1 MFAVG
6 KDRQEENTARMSTVF
21 WMDMSYYIEQQLL
34 QMFVPV
40 FSYVEA
46 ENMNVNKMFVN
57 SQIDQVMPLYNFI
70 DKNEKEAARVEDRM
84 TIEMILLAEA
94 NEEHGFNE
102 GNEGFENEISH
113 LEGVEN
119 PGETSLEDLFREE
132 NEAAILIQEENN
144 LAEAEIQQDII
155 TQEFIPHEKLAEIN
169 TVEFRDFDTFVSNFY
184 TIDTNTLIGSD
195 QLNVDV
201 LESKDMTISRDTEGP
216 QILIFHTHSQ
226 EAFADSIEGDTA
238 TSIVG
243 IGTYLAQILT
253 EEYGY
258 QVIHHTGEYDKK
270 SRNDAYSLVLPE
282 IEQILADNPSIQIVI
297 DLHRDG
303 FPEEAAK
310 PVTDIDGRP
319 TAKVMFFNGLSRT
332 KHTGNISYL
341 YNQYINDNLAFSY
354 QMQKKA
360 AEYYP
365 GLTRKIYLNGYRYN
379 MHLCPK
385 SLLIE
390 LGSQLNTV
398 EEARNAIEPLAHILH
413 MVISG
418 EL

>member
-21 WMDMSYYIEQQLL
+21 WMDMSYYIEQHLL

-70 DKNEKEAARVEDRM
+70 DKNEKEAARVEDHM

-132 NEAAILIQEENN
+132 NEAAILIQEEDN

-184 TIDTNTLIGSD
+184 TIGTNTLIGSD

-243 IGTYLAQILT
+243 IGAYLAQILT

-319 TAKVMFFNGLSRT
+319 TAKIMFFNGLSRT

-390 LGSQLNTV
+390 LGTQLNTV
-398 EEARNAIEPLAHILH
+398 EEARNACEPLAHILH

-418 EL
+418 E

>member
-70 DKNEKEAARVEDRM
+70 DKNEKEAARVEDHM

-102 GNEGFENEISH
+102 GNEGFDNDISH

-132 NEAAILIQEENN
+132 NEAAILIQEEEN

-155 TQEFIPHEKLAEIN
+155 TQEFIPHEKIAEIN
-169 TVEFRDFDTFVSNFY
+169 TAEFRDFDTFVSNFY
-184 TIDTNTLIGSD
+184 TIGTNTLIGSD

-243 IGTYLAQILT
+243 IGAYLAQILT

-319 TAKVMFFNGLSRT
+319 TAKIMFFNGLSRT

-390 LGSQLNTV
+390 LGTQLNTV
-398 EEARNAIEPLAHILH
+398 EEARNACEPLAHILH

-418 EL
+418 E

>member
-132 NEAAILIQEENN
+132 NEAAILIQEEEN

-201 LESKDMTISRDTEGP
+201 LESKDMTISKDTEGP

-258 QVIHHTGEYDKK
+258 QVLHHTGEYDKK
-270 SRNDAYSLVLPE
+270 SRDNAYSLVLPE

-319 TAKVMFFNGLSRT
+319 TAKIMFFNGLSRT

-390 LGSQLNTV
+390 LGTQLNTV
-398 EEARNAIEPLAHILH
+398 EEARNACEPLAHILH

-418 EL
+418 E

>member
-70 DKNEKEAARVEDRM
+70 DKNEKEAARVEDHM

-102 GNEGFENEISH
+102 GNEGFDNDISH

-132 NEAAILIQEENN
+132 NEAAILIQEEEN

-184 TIDTNTLIGSD
+184 TIGTNTLIGSD

-243 IGTYLAQILT
+243 IGAYLAQILT

-319 TAKVMFFNGLSRT
+319 TAKIMFFNGLSRT

-390 LGSQLNTV
+390 LGTQLNTV
-398 EEARNAIEPLAHILH
+398 EEARNACEPLAHILH

-418 EL
+418 E

>member
-21 WMDMSYYIEQQLL
+21 WMDMSYYIEQHLL

-70 DKNEKEAARVEDRM
+70 DKNEKEAARVEDHM

-132 NEAAILIQEENN
+132 NEAAILIQEEDN

-243 IGTYLAQILT
+243 IGAYLAQILT

-319 TAKVMFFNGLSRT
+319 TAKIMFFNGLSRT

-390 LGSQLNTV
+390 LGTQLNTV
-398 EEARNAIEPLAHILH
+398 EEARNACEPLAHILH

-418 EL
+418 E

>member
-21 WMDMSYYIEQQLL
+21 WMDMSYYIEQHLL

-70 DKNEKEAARVEDRM
+70 DKNEKEAARVEDHM

-132 NEAAILIQEENN
+132 NEAAILIQEEDN

-184 TIDTNTLIGSD
+184 TIGTNTLIGSD

-243 IGTYLAQILT
+243 IGAYLAQILT

-310 PVTDIDGRP
+310 PVTEIDGRP

-390 LGSQLNTV
+390 LGTQLNTV
-398 EEARNAIEPLAHILH
+398 EEARNACEPLAHILH

-418 EL
+418 E

>member
-21 WMDMSYYIEQQLL
+21 WMDMSYYIEQHLL

-132 NEAAILIQEENN
+132 NEAAILIQEEEN

-243 IGTYLAQILT
+243 IGAYLAQILT

-390 LGSQLNTV
+390 LGTQLNTV
-398 EEARNAIEPLAHILH
+398 EEARNACEPLAHILH

-418 EL
+418 E

>member
-21 WMDMSYYIEQQLL
+21 WMDMSYYIEQHLL

-132 NEAAILIQEENN
+132 NEAAILIQEEEN

-243 IGTYLAQILT
+243 IGAYLAQILT

-270 SRNDAYSLVLPE
+270 SRDAAYSLVLPE

-319 TAKVMFFNGLSRT
+319 TAKIMFFNGLSRT

-390 LGSQLNTV
+390 LGTQLNTV
-398 EEARNAIEPLAHILH
+398 EEARNACEPLAHILH

-418 EL
+418 E

>member
-21 WMDMSYYIEQQLL
+21 WMDMSYYIEQHLL

-70 DKNEKEAARVEDRM
+70 DKNEKEAARVEDHM

-132 NEAAILIQEENN
+132 NEAAILIQEEEN

-184 TIDTNTLIGSD
+184 TIGTNTLIGSD

-243 IGTYLAQILT
+243 IGAYLAQILT

-270 SRNDAYSLVLPE
+270 SRDAAYSLVLPE

-319 TAKVMFFNGLSRT
+319 TAKIMFFNGLSRT

-390 LGSQLNTV
+390 LGTQLNTV
-398 EEARNAIEPLAHILH
+398 EEARNACEPLAHILH

-418 EL
+418 E

>member
-21 WMDMSYYIEQQLL
+21 WMDMSYYIEQHLL

-119 PGETSLEDLFREE
+119 PGETSLEDLFRKE
-132 NEAAILIQEENN
+132 NEAAILIQEEEN

-258 QVIHHTGEYDKK
+258 QVLHHTGEYDKK
-270 SRNDAYSLVLPE
+270 SRDNAYSLVLPE

-398 EEARNAIEPLAHILH
+398 EEARNACEPLAHILH

-418 EL
+418 E

>member
-21 WMDMSYYIEQQLL
+21 WMDMSYYIEQHLL

-70 DKNEKEAARVEDRM
+70 DKNEKEAARVEDHM

-132 NEAAILIQEENN
+132 NEAAILIQEEDN
-144 LAEAEIQQDII
+144 LVEAEIQQDII

-184 TIDTNTLIGSD
+184 TIGTNTLIGSD

-243 IGTYLAQILT
+243 IGAYLAQILT

-319 TAKVMFFNGLSRT
+319 TAKIMFFNGLSRT

-390 LGSQLNTV
+390 LGTQLNTV
-398 EEARNAIEPLAHILH
+398 EEARNACEPLAHILH

-418 EL
+418 E

>member
-70 DKNEKEAARVEDRM
+70 DKNEKEAARVEDHM

-102 GNEGFENEISH
+102 GNEGFDNDISH

-132 NEAAILIQEENN
+132 NEAAILIQEEEN

-184 TIDTNTLIGSD
+184 TIGTNTLIGSD

-201 LESKDMTISRDTEGP
+201 LESKDMTISKDTEGP

-243 IGTYLAQILT
+243 IGAYLAQILT

-319 TAKVMFFNGLSRT
+319 TAKIMFFNGLSRT

-390 LGSQLNTV
+390 LGTQLNTV
-398 EEARNAIEPLAHILH
+398 EEARNACEPLAHILH

-418 EL
+418 E

>member
-70 DKNEKEAARVEDRM
+70 DKNEKEAARVEDHM

-184 TIDTNTLIGSD
+184 TIGTNTLIGSD

-243 IGTYLAQILT
+243 IGAYLAQILT

-319 TAKVMFFNGLSRT
+319 TAKIMFFNGLSRT

-390 LGSQLNTV
+390 LGTQLNTV
-398 EEARNAIEPLAHILH
+398 EEARNACEPLAHILH

-418 EL
+418 E